1 MYVSFETRNKS
12 QGLNVEQNKYAPHQ
26 NKKTYKN
33 KKAEYY
39 QTHFIRNFRPLV
51 IHQTV
56 KYPHLYISIIFL
68 GKYEKE

>member
-33 KKAEYY
+33 FFDKKSILL
-39 QTHFIRNFRPLV
+39 FFKSKNMR
-51 IHQTV
+51 V
-56 KYPHLYISIIFL
+56 KKQNTIKLISYEIFDL
-68 GKYEKE
+68 